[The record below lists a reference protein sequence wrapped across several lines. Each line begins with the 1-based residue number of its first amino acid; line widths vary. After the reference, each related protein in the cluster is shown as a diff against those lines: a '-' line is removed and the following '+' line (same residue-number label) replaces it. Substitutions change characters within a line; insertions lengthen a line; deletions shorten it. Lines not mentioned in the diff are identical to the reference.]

1 MPVKS
6 RRIFAFFPV
15 FILLASCGSSGVKD
29 SAPGGSVSIPELPGD
44 AIPKPEARS
53 RYGNGPDYEVFGER
67 YTVMSSASGYSERGV
82 ASWYGKKFHGRLTSN
97 REPYDMYKMTA
108 AHKTLPLPSYVRVRN
123 LRNNTSIVVRVND
136 RGPFVDNRIID
147 LSYVAALKLDMVGT
161 GTSLVEI
168 TAITFDDP
176 PGDRPTTQ
184 TTTPNVVPQA
194 ASDTE
199 RTSGPQPIDPDRTS
213 GPQPIDPDRT
223 SGPQPIDPD
232 RTSGPQPAIPGKI
245 YVQVGAFGGR
255 ENAESRSAALTAAHI
270 GNVFIHEDTSVSPTL
285 FRVRIGPIHDVIQY
299 DVIVEELENI
309 GIGEPYLISE

>member
-6 RRIFAFFPV
+6 RRNFAFFPIFV
-15 FILLASCGSSGVKD
+15 LLAGCGNSGVKD
-29 SAPGGSVSIPELPGD
+29 NAPSGSLSIPELPGD
-44 AIPKPEARS
+44 AIPRPEARS
-53 RYGNGPDYEVFGER
+53 RYGNGPNYEVFGER
-67 YTVMSSASGYSERGV
+67 YAVMSSASGYSERGV

-123 LRNNTSIVVRVND
+123 LRNDTSIVVRVND

-161 GTSLVEI
+161 GTSLVEV

-176 PGDRPTTQ
+176 PGDRPTMQ
-184 TTTPNVVPQA
+184 TTNRKIVPQLQPPRV
-194 ASDTE
+194 DPVPPE
-199 RTSGPQPIDPDRTS
+199 PQ
-213 GPQPIDPDRT
+213 
-223 SGPQPIDPD
+223 
-232 RTSGPQPAIPGKI
+232 ALEANKI
-245 YVQVGAFGGR
+245 YVQVGAFGSP
-255 ENAESRSAALTAAHI
+255 ENAKRRSAALTGAHI
-270 GNVFIHEDTSVSPTL
+270 GNVIIYEDTSVSPTL
-285 FRVRIGPIHDVIQY
+285 FRVRVGPIHDVIQY